1 MGKNSMAQPRTVF
14 QMPFLLMV
22 TMGVHAATAIWFV
35 LAILLAPIGFNFLNY
50 QVNGQAVQGLEF
62 VRAVGVRLMVG
73 AAISTFVANALW
85 SEKRWGR
92 EAIMVASV
100 LLTLWFF
107 LESMWA
113 GGSLATAIES
123 MVDPFLLV
131 VFYGWYLYR
140 KATVK
145 AYYRAI
151 TAQPPS
157 LGVQPSEVSTHGV

>member
-1 MGKNSMAQPRTVF
+1 MAQPRTVF

-62 VRAVGVRLMVG
+62 VRAVGVTHGGSRHVDVRRGRLNERSVG
-73 AAISTFVANALW
+73 DGDNGR
-85 SEKRWGR
+85 KR
-92 EAIMVASV
+92 SSDPLV
-100 LLTLWFF
+100 LL
-107 LESMWA
+107 ESVGRWKPRDCRQSY
-113 GGSLATAIES
+113 GRSLP
-123 MVDPFLLV
+123 VGRV
-131 VFYGWYLYR
+131 YGWYLYR

-151 TAQPPS
+151 TAQRKQAS
-157 LGVQPSEVSTHGV
+157 AERGVNTWR